1 MSVACRL
8 CGQTLT
14 KPFSLADMP
23 ASAQGFET
31 TEDAAVTGSVEMNL
45 YQCGGCGLVQ
55 YDGPL
60 VPYYRD
66 VIRSS
71 KLSEPMMN
79 FRRSQFQSVVEAVDS
94 TASSVFELGCG
105 DGEYLD
111 IFAELGLQ
119 TAGIEGSKTLSQ
131 GGRAKGHDVTTG
143 FLTETAMPPE
153 MVERFDIVS
162 SFNFIEHLPDPLAS
176 LRELAGFL
184 RPGGVALLE
193 VPNYDMISEFH
204 LFNEFIP
211 DHRFYFTQETFT
223 ALLSQAGFQ
232 VIECNAIWDSYII
245 SVVARK
251 RPAADWAPFESA
263 RQRMKDEIVSFFAGS
278 DREQNAVWSAGHQSL
293 ATLSN
298 LNIDSIVTCIID
310 SAPAKQGKFAP
321 ASGLPI
327 MSPQHLEEGSIRR
340 VLLAAA
346 GFNAEIAD
354 FIRRSHGD
362 AIEIGYLNKGRVEHE
377 R

>member
-278 DREQNAVWSAGHQSL
+278 DRKQNAVWSAGHQSL